1 VKVKFEVEALRVLNL
16 PSKLNGRE
24 VRLAWSKGKRKSN
37 RGESEAAVVHDGTA
51 NLDYRFPIE
60 ASMAQDA
67 AQQFES
73 KKIAFYIRVGL
84 PLRSA
89 DLSLIHCLFI
99 LQLIIIGCGGGQD
112 DKKSKV
118 GKETLDLAAFAKEG
132 QQANHNLALGK
143 KNPPVLMVR
152 TPTPAA
158 AASHNNVDTHA
169 LTTHL
174 LPLQL
179 NLKASWLKFNGKF
192 ILRCPH
198 NHPAG
203 GVGGRE
209 GAAAAAAGAARG
221 PLAANGAVT
230 LLSFV
235 HTR

>member
-1 VKVKFEVEALRVLNL
+1 MFGKKKNKVKVKFEVEALRVLNL

-51 NLDYRFPIE
+51 NFDYRFTIE

-84 PLRSA
+84 PLRPA

-99 LQLIIIGCGGGQD
+99 LQLLIIIGCGGGQD

-152 TPTPAA
+152 VPP
-158 AASHNNVDTHA
+158 
-169 LTTHL
+169 HL
-174 LPLQL
+174 LPPLHTTVL
-179 NLKASWLKFNGKF
+179 TPTHSPRTYF
-192 ILRCPH
+192 RC
-198 NHPAG
+198 
-203 GVGGRE
+203 
-209 GAAAAAAGAARG
+209 
-221 PLAANGAVT
+221 
-230 LLSFV
+230 S
-235 HTR
+235 